1 MRLPITDNQL
11 LDGMV
16 LVFAGILTMTAIAN
30 AFSGP
35 DDLEMQRREY
45 CEMVKLY
52 QDTRG
57 EYGWPDFKQTAGR
70 DCK

>member
-1 MRLPITDNQL
+1 MRTQF
-11 LDGMV
+11 LDGLV
-16 LVFAGILTMTAIAN
+16 LAFAGILTMAAIAQD
-30 AFSGP
+30 FSGP
-35 DDLEMQRREY
+35 GELEQQRREY
-45 CEMVKLY
+45 CEMVQLF

>member
-1 MRLPITDNQL
+1 MRTQF
-11 LDGMV
+11 LDGLV

-35 DDLEMQRREY
+35 DDREMQRREY

-57 EYGWPDFKQTAGR
+57 EYGWPDFKQTAGS

>member
-1 MRLPITDNQL
+1 MRLPFSDNQL
-11 LDGMV
+11 LDGLV
-16 LVFAGILTMTAIAN
+16 LAFAGILTMAAIAQ

-35 DDLEMQRREY
+35 GELEQQRREY

-57 EYGWPDFKQTAGR
+57 EYGWPDFKQTAGS